1 MPLLIVFLALLFPTP
16 IQAEDLQVRIDVAPG
31 LSQVLPANQPVQA
44 LVLSAFTRRFG
55 QLVDAR
61 DAHAAVSLDRSGNV
75 ISITTRMVRGASSK
89 SLRSTVPSTGLG
101 SIVPTVVGDLAYLW
115 LALGAFSAVPLS
127 PPPPLLA
134 LLHTDTLTGL
144 TGWQPEELEPIGLT
158 GAGTESCSAFRT
170 GG

>member
-101 SIVPTVVGDLAYLW
+101 TLFQPSWGTLHTCGSL
-115 LALGAFSAVPLS
+115 SARFQRFLY
-127 PPPPLLA
+127 PLLP
-134 LLHTDTLTGL
+134 LCWPFSTLTL
-144 TGWQPEELEPIGLT
+144 
-158 GAGTESCSAFRT
+158 
-170 GG
+170 